1 MKILF
6 YLFFSIALFAT
17 GILFLIMF
25 VQKLKNGNSGSIDP
39 FYAVALS
46 MTSLAE
52 SLYFFVK
59 YKDYENKEQ

>member
-1 MKILF
+1 
-6 YLFFSIALFAT
+6 
-17 GILFLIMF
+17 MF
-25 VQKLKNGNSGSIDP
+25 VQKLKNGNSGSTDP